1 MATQEL
7 SPASASS
14 RKSRRRSRQQT
25 GSGRGRQ
32 SIHPPLRRTR
42 TRPWRICRTT
52 TRTGQSQRTR
62 VLRDTITGDINVRA
76 AAHGE
81 STLATANSPSWE
93 PQAPT
98 FSSFTPP
105 DAKQRPVPNHMDCG
119 GAKKL
124 FAANPRRHGPATN
137 PFQQQRP
144 YHAFNSWKAFPRSV
158 RLYLPPKMDD

>member
-1 MATQEL
+1 MVTQEL
-7 SPASASS
+7 SPTSATS
-14 RKSRRRSRQQT
+14 RKSRRRGQQT
-25 GSGRGRQ
+25 RRGRGCH
-32 SIHPPLRRTR
+32 SINPPLRRTR
-42 TRPWRICRTT
+42 TRACRICPPT
-52 TRTGQSQRTR
+52 TRSGHSGRTR
-62 VLRDTITGDINVRA
+62 VLRNTLSGDVDVRA
-76 AAHGE
+76 AAHDE

-158 RLYLPPKMDD
+158 RLYLPQKMED